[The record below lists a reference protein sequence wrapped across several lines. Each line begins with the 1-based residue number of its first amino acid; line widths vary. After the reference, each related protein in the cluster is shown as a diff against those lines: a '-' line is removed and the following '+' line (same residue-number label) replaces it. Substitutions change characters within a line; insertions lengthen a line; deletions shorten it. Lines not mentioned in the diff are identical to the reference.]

1 MFLLDGKPLQVDVPF
16 IHNGIQ
22 YPANWLRLTT
32 WEEKSAIGITEV
44 SDPVRP
50 DDRFYYV
57 SMQGD
62 PIPKDLDSLKETFKN
77 QVNTTTYAIL
87 QTTDWYVIRKQE
99 TGVEIPE
106 KIATHRNA
114 VRAASEANKTALNAA
129 TNLEEFIAAVE
140 QMYSSW
146 PVLEP
151 K

>member
-57 SMQGD
+57 SMQGN
-62 PIPKDLDSLKETFKN
+62 PVPKDLDSLKETFKN

-106 KIATHRNA
+106 KIATHRSA

-129 TNLEEFIAAVE
+129 KNLEEFIAAVE
-140 QMYSSW
+140 QIYSSW

>member
-1 MFLLDGKPLQVDVPF
+1 MFVLDGKPLQVDVPF

-57 SMQGD
+57 SMQGN
-62 PIPKDLDSLKETFKN
+62 PVPKDLDSLKETFKN

-106 KIATHRNA
+106 KIATHRSA

-129 TNLEEFIAAVE
+129 KNLEEFIAAVE
-140 QMYSSW
+140 QIYSSW

>member
-62 PIPKDLDSLKETFKN
+62 PIPKDLDSLKQTFKN

-106 KIATHRNA
+106 KIATHRSA

>member
-50 DDRFYYV
+50 DERFYYV

-62 PIPKDLDSLKETFKN
+62 PVPKDLDSLKETFKN

>member
-62 PIPKDLDSLKETFKN
+62 PIPKDLDSLKQTFKN

>member
-62 PIPKDLDSLKETFKN
+62 PVPKDLDSLKETFKN

>member
-44 SDPVRP
+44 SDPIRP
-50 DDRFYYV
+50 DERFYYV

-62 PIPKDLDSLKETFKN
+62 PVPKDLDSLKETFKN

-87 QTTDWYVIRKQE
+87 QTTDWYVIRNQE

>member
-44 SDPVRP
+44 SDPIRP

-62 PIPKDLDSLKETFKN
+62 PVPKDLDSLKETFKN

-140 QMYSSW
+140 PMYSSW
-146 PVLEP
+146 PVLES

>member
-1 MFLLDGKPLQVDVPF
+1 MFVLDGKPLQVDVPF

-44 SDPVRP
+44 SDPIRP

-62 PIPKDLDSLKETFKN
+62 PVPKDLDSLKETFKN

-106 KIATHRNA
+106 KIATHRSA

-140 QMYSSW
+140 QIYSSW

>member
-1 MFLLDGKPLQVDVPF
+1 MFVLDGKPLQVDVPF

-50 DDRFYYV
+50 DERFYYV

-62 PIPKDLDSLKETFKN
+62 PVPKDLDSLKETFKN

-106 KIATHRNA
+106 KIATHRSA

>member
-57 SMQGD
+57 SMQGN
-62 PIPKDLDSLKETFKN
+62 PVPKDLDSLKETFKN

>member
-1 MFLLDGKPLQVDVPF
+1 MFVLDGKPLQVDVPF

-57 SMQGD
+57 SMQGN
-62 PIPKDLDSLKETFKN
+62 PVPKDLDSLKETFKN

-129 TNLEEFIAAVE
+129 KNLEEFIAAVE
-140 QMYSSW
+140 QIYSSW

>member
-22 YPANWLRLTT
+22 DPANWLRLTT

-62 PIPKDLDSLKETFKN
+62 PVPKDLDSLKETFKN

>member
-1 MFLLDGKPLQVDVPF
+1 MFVLDGKPLQVDVPF

-62 PIPKDLDSLKETFKN
+62 PVPKDLDSLKETFKN

-106 KIATHRNA
+106 KIATHRSA

-140 QMYSSW
+140 QIYSSW

>member
-1 MFLLDGKPLQVDVPF
+1 MFVLDGKPLQVDVPF

-57 SMQGD
+57 SMQGN
-62 PIPKDLDSLKETFKN
+62 PVPKDLDSLKETFKN

-106 KIATHRNA
+106 KIATHRSA

-140 QMYSSW
+140 QIYSSW

>member
-44 SDPVRP
+44 SDPIRP
-50 DDRFYYV
+50 DERFYYV

-62 PIPKDLDSLKETFKN
+62 PVPKDLDSLKETFKN